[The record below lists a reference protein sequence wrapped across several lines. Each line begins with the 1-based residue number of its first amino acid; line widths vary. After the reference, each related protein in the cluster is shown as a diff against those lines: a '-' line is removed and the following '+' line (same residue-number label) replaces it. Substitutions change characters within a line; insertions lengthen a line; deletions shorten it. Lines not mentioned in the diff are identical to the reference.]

1 MQRISRLVLLVVG
14 VEDRDVEP
22 TVRLERTALYA
33 EFERDEYAP
42 PPLMKRMVAAGHL
55 GRKTGRG
62 FYNYSPAEGADSGPR
77 REEAV
82 GAPHP

>member
-1 MQRISRLVLLVVG
+1 MGPLALCDLIGLEL
-14 VEDRDVEP
+14 P
-22 TVRLERTALYA
+22 TASDDALYE

-42 PPLMKRMVAAGHL
+42 PPLMKRMVAAGASRPQN
-55 GRKTGRG
+55 GAG
-62 FYNYSPAEGADSGPR
+62 FYNYSPAEGADSGPG